1 MGLQAIAASPFASGF
16 GAMYLSV
23 GGMLL

>member
-1 MGLQAIAASPFASGF
+1 MGLQVIAASSYASGS